1 MRFLRLVML
10 ILLFVSI
17 FTALGG
23 HIFIAWGLWIFLA
36 IVASRYNNRREAW
49 RDYRDLRDEY
59 MRTYIRNN
67 RHW

>member
-1 MRFLRLVML
+1 ML

-17 FTALGG
+17 FTALSG

-36 IVASRYNNRREAW
+36 IVASRYNERRQSW
-49 RDYRDLRDEY
+49 HDYRDLRNEY